1 MKLNFDD
8 STFVL
13 ILKLGSIIV
22 GLVIM
27 WLVQYHP

>member
-8 STFVL
+8 DTFVL
-13 ILKLGSIIV
+13 VVKLGSLIV

-27 WLVQYHP
+27 WLVI

>member
-8 STFVL
+8 DTFYL
-13 ILKLGSIIV
+13 IVKLGWIMV

-27 WLVQYHP
+27 WLVI